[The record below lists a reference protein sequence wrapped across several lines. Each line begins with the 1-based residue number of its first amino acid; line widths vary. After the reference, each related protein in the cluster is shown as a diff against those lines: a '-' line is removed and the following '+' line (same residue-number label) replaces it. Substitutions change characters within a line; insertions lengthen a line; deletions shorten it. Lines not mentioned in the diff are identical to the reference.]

1 MRKSAPQEPLRFTLL
16 ICLHVWMFVKTG
28 PIRNLRLFETHT
40 QLNLIDVDEE
50 HRKKKNVSKR
60 EDIRKCGQ
68 LNYTKLARM

>member
-1 MRKSAPQEPLRFTLL
+1 MNILRN
-16 ICLHVWMFVKTG
+16 C
-28 PIRNLRLFETHT
+28 PIRNFRLFETHT

-68 LNYTKLARM
+68 LNYTKFARM